1 MTARPART
9 GTLDTPG
16 AIRLVLGLLVLSAVA
31 YFLAAALSVVLV
43 WRPNESQVLFG
54 SPVTDWYWS
63 LSALLF
69 AVLGVIYLVVARS
82 VRAADSGA
90 GLAVSLLGLLG
101 AGFSLLAITH
111 SYGWGVLLISV
122 LLLAANQRRSAQNWY
137 AN

>member
-9 GTLDTPG
+9 GTQDTPG

-43 WRPNESQVLFG
+43 WRPDESQVLFG
-54 SPVTDWYWS
+54 SAVSDWYWS

-69 AVLGVIYLVVARS
+69 AVLGAVYLIVARS
-82 VRAADSGA
+82 VQAADAGA

-122 LLLAANQRRSAQNWY
+122 ILLAANQRRSAQNWY
-137 AN
+137 AG

>member
-9 GTLDTPG
+9 EAQATPG
-16 AIRLVLGLLVLSAVA
+16 AIRLVLGLLVLSAAA
-31 YFLAAALSVVLV
+31 YFLAAVFSVVLV
-43 WRPNESQVLFG
+43 WHPEESQILFG
-54 SPVTDWYWS
+54 SPVSDWYWS

-69 AVLGVIYLVVARS
+69 AVLGVVYLVVARS

-111 SYGWGVLLISV
+111 SYGWGVLLLSLV
-122 LLLAANQRRSAQNWY
+122 LLAANQSRGAQSWY
-137 AN
+137 AG

>member
-9 GTLDTPG
+9 GTQDTPG